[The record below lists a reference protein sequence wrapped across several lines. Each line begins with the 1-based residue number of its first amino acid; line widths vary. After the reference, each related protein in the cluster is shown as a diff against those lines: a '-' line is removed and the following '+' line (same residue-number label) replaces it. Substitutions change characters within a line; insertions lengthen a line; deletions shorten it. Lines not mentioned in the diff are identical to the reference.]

1 MKVAITHMTDSEI
14 EVVVEGEGN
23 TLLNILRDMLLEDEK
38 VVFASYVNEH
48 PMKLRP
54 HLLLR
59 TKGKNALETLTEAS
73 SKMGSLAEEFNK
85 RFADVVKNQK

>member
-1 MKVAITHMTDSEI
+1 MKVTVTHINDSEL

-23 TLLNILRDMLLEDEK
+23 TLLNILRDILLDDEK
-38 VVFASYVNEH
+38 VVFASYANEH

-54 HLLLR
+54 HLLIR

-73 SKMGSLAEEFNK
+73 ARMASLAEEFNK
-85 RFADVVKNQK
+85 RFADIIKNQK